1 MAAGD
6 ATRSIRPVDGR
17 NFSVLIAGGGVAALE
32 AALTLADVA
41 PGRTDVELLAP
52 EPYFWY
58 RPAAV
63 AEPFGL
69 GEVRHFDLGLLAE
82 RAGAGMTL
90 GTLAEVD
97 VDAHVAKTTAGAE
110 LSYDALLIA
119 CGAVPTAAVSGA
131 LTFRGSADT
140 DLVRGLLDEL
150 ERGVVRRLAI
160 AVPWGATW
168 PLPAYE
174 LALLTARRLLAVDV
188 PCEVT
193 LVTPEPEPLHLFGP
207 AASDAVENMFI
218 ETGVQFLGD
227 VRPLAHDGRLLLLA
241 EGAIPADR
249 VVALPRLRGRRIE
262 GLAQTSEC
270 FIPVDDHCGVI
281 GAPDVFA
288 AGDITAFP
296 VKQGGIA
303 AQQAVSAA
311 EAIAVLAGATLVP
324 CPFRPVLRG
333 LLLTGSEPAY
343 LRHDLA
349 DEGASDWA
357 STAPIWWPP
366 SKIVGR
372 RLTNFLASISDEP
385 EQTLVPPVARG
396 VEVEVPL
403 DRAAVARLGTPV
415 PDDAADVTARA
426 ATPGTVA
433 SVMRTDVEIVRPG
446 ATLDAIAETMRR
458 RGMGCALVVDDEGEL
473 IGILTARDLLR
484 AAAAGLRTSDAAA
497 REWMTAAPVCVP
509 PGTTLEAAEE
519 TMAEHGVHRLPVVA
533 AGEILGL
540 VGLRDVRRER
550 ADAPRLALGLGF

>member
-6 ATRSIRPVDGR
+6 ATSSIRPVDGR
-17 NFSVLIAGGGVAALE
+17 DFSVLIAGGGVAALE

-41 PGRTDVELLAP
+41 SGRTRVELLAP

-63 AEPFGL
+63 VEPFGL
-69 GEVRHFDLGLLAE
+69 GEARHFDLGLLAE
-82 RAGAGMTL
+82 RAGAGTTI
-90 GTLAEVD
+90 GALAEID

-110 LSYDALLIA
+110 ISYDALLIA

-131 LTFRGSADT
+131 LTFRGSADS
-140 DLVRGLLDEL
+140 DLVRGLLNEL

-174 LALLTARRLLAVDV
+174 LALLTARRLLALDV
-188 PCEVT
+188 PCQVT

-207 AASDAVENMFI
+207 AASDAVQNMFI

-249 VVALPRLRGRRIE
+249 VLALPRLRGRRIE

-288 AGDITAFP
+288 AGDITTFP

-333 LLLTGSEPAY
+333 LLLTGSDPAY
-343 LRHDLA
+343 LRRDLG

-372 RLTNFLASISDEP
+372 RLTNFLGSISDEP
-385 EQTLVPPVARG
+385 EETLVPPVASG
-396 VEVEVPL
+396 VEVDVPL

-415 PDDAADVTARA
+415 PDAAADVTTWASTR
-426 ATPGTVA
+426 GTVA
-433 SVMRTDVEIVRPG
+433 SVMRTDVEVVGPG

-458 RGMGCALVVDDEGEL
+458 RGTGCALVVDEGDL

-497 REWMTAAPVCVP
+497 RDWMTAAPVSVP
-509 PGTTLEAAEE
+509 PETTLEAAEE
-519 TMAEHGVHRLPVVA
+519 TMSEHGVHRLPVVA

-540 VGLRDVRRER
+540 VGLRDVTRER
-550 ADAPRLALGLGF
+550 AAAPRLALGLGF

>member
-1 MAAGD
+1 MAAGRP
-6 ATRSIRPVDGR
+6 TRSMGSVDGR
-17 NFSVLIAGGGVAALE
+17 DFSVLIAGGGVAALE

-41 PGRTDVELLAP
+41 DGRTRVELLAS
-52 EPYFWY
+52 EPFFWY
-58 RPAAV
+58 RPTAV
-63 AEPFGL
+63 VEPFGL
-69 GEVRHFDLGLLAE
+69 GEARHFDLGLLAE

-97 VDAHVAKTTAGAE
+97 ADAHVAKTTAGAE
-110 LSYDALLIA
+110 ISYDALLIA
-119 CGAVPTAAVSGA
+119 CGAVPTASISGA
-131 LTFRGSADT
+131 VTFRGSADT
-140 DLVRGLLDEL
+140 DLVRDLLDEL

-174 LALLTARRLLAVDV
+174 LALLTARRLLALDIE
-188 PCEVT
+188 CEVT

-207 AASDAVENMFI
+207 AASDAVQDMFI

-227 VRPLAHDGRLLLLA
+227 VRPLEHDGRLLLLA

-249 VVALPRLRGRRIE
+249 VVALPRLRGRRID
-262 GLAQTSEC
+262 GLVQTSDC

-281 GAPDVFA
+281 GASDVFA

-311 EAIAVLAGATLVP
+311 EAIAVLAGATLLP

-333 LLLTGSEPAY
+333 LLLTGADPAY
-343 LRHDLA
+343 LRHDPA
-349 DEGASDWA
+349 DAGASDWA

-372 RLTNFLASISDEP
+372 RLTNFLASITDEP
-385 EQTLVPPVARG
+385 EEALVPPIASR
-396 VEVEVPL
+396 VEVDVPL
-403 DRAAVARLGTPV
+403 DPAVVARLATPV
-415 PDDAADVTARA
+415 PDDATDVTAWA
-426 ATPGTVA
+426 ATRGTVA
-433 SVMRTDVEIVRPG
+433 SVMHTDVEVVGPG

-458 RGMGCALVVDDEGEL
+458 RGMGCTLVVSDEGEL

-497 REWMTAAPVCVP
+497 REWMTTEPVSIAPETP
-509 PGTTLEAAEE
+509 LEAAEE
-519 TMAEHGVHRLPVVA
+519 TMTEFGIHRMPVVD
-533 AGEILGL
+533 AGEIVGL
-540 VGLRDVRRER
+540 VGLRDVTRER